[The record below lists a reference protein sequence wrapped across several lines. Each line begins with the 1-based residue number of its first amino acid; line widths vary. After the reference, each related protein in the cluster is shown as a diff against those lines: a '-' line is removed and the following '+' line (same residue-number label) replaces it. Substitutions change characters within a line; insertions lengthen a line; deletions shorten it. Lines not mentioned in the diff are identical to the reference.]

1 MAKKKHHD
9 DDDEELD
16 AETYLDVPKPRLA
29 RMEPLPRR
37 SVMPPLS
44 VGDVIA
50 ILALLVVSGAL
61 LAEGYAKDFKDYSKE
76 IVALFAVVVGFILG
90 RKL

>member
-1 MAKKKHHD
+1 MGKKKHD

-16 AETYLDVPKPRLA
+16 TETYLDVPKPRA
-29 RMEPLPRR
+29 PRMELFPHRN
-37 SVMPPLS
+37 VMPSLS
-44 VGDVIA
+44 VGDIIA

>member
-1 MAKKKHHD
+1 MAKKKDD

-16 AETYLDVPKPRLA
+16 AETYLDVPKPNRARL
-29 RMEPLPRR
+29 EPLPRR
-37 SVMPPLS
+37 SVMPSLS
-44 VGDVIA
+44 VGDIIA
-50 ILALLVVSGAL
+50 ILALIVVSGAL

>member
-1 MAKKKHHD
+1 MGKKKHQD

-16 AETYLDVPKPRLA
+16 VETYLDVPKPNRPRL
-29 RMEPLPRR
+29 EPPPRR
-37 SVMPPLS
+37 SVMPALS
-44 VGDVIA
+44 VGDIIA